1 MLLMQHNSQRGSI
14 NADDIREA
22 GGGSSIAHM
31 KATLIALPH
40 SIGNQEPANAVH
52 VRPLYTA
59 GDLMLALFE
68 LMDSQLFQ
76 SGCIQ
81 MFGLL
86 PSKDSNFSTEVN
98 IFRCVMNPKKNNRW
112 YYLRPK

>member
-1 MLLMQHNSQRGSI
+1 MLLMQHYSQRGNY
-14 NADDIREA
+14 NAEEIREA
-22 GGGSSIAHM
+22 GGSSSIAYM
-31 KATLIALPH
+31 KASLVALPH
-40 SIGNQEPANAVH
+40 SVGNQEPSNAVH
-52 VRPLYTA
+52 IRPLYTA

-86 PSKDSNFSTEVN
+86 PSRDSNFSSEVN
-98 IFRCVMNPKKNNRW
+98 IFRCVINPKKNSRW
-112 YYLRPK
+112 FYLRPK